1 MNIED
6 SVVSHF
12 TSSVSKYPEKWSE
25 LEDFAKQAFKP
36 IIERRSRVLELG
48 CGTGHRLEGLSTYYP
63 KLKLYGMDITPAMVK
78 KARAIQPELINFMVG
93 DCLHNPFKGGE
104 FDAVLMYYVLHHLI
118 KDNKKVSNSL
128 REKGFRELL
137 RLLAPKG
144 FIILGEVCVNTAWRS
159 ALIFFVSHL
168 LSKFHISLPML
179 DIGPDVV
186 TNFFTLEELQANF
199 DRLGLSVVSCQIEHY
214 KNLSTWLST
223 FGSFTYHVIYTLRR
237 KEETTTLSED

>member
-1 MNIED
+1 
-6 SVVSHF
+6 
-12 TSSVSKYPEKWSE
+12 
-25 LEDFAKQAFKP
+25 
-36 IIERRSRVLELG
+36 
-48 CGTGHRLEGLSTYYP
+48 
-63 KLKLYGMDITPAMVK
+63 
-78 KARAIQPELINFMVG
+78 
-93 DCLHNPFKGGE
+93 
-104 FDAVLMYYVLHHLI
+104 MYYVLHHLI